1 MGSFKE
7 DFKDTAVAVLETAQ
21 DQYRD
26 AISFIKE
33 TWPLLLLL
41 LVILIG
47 LLAYWNPPPPRHIMM
62 ASGIEGGSYEQ
73 LASKYVDFFAKRG
86 VTIELVRTQGSQENI
101 TRLADRKDPIQAAFV
116 QGGSLHAKQVPGV
129 ESLGS
134 VDYEPIWVFYKGSFV
149 KNGLLDLDKFAK
161 ARVAIGPEGSGTHV
175 QAMNIL
181 RVSEVDR
188 LPKLLPIKNDEA
200 VTALKNGE
208 VDIVLM
214 VDGLRAKNVQA
225 LLNDPTVNLLSFNR
239 AAAYT
244 KNIHYLEELEVPMGG
259 FNIARNF
266 PPNDTKMLSTVT
278 NLLIDDRM
286 HPAIQFLFLMA
297 AQEINGKESFFTKRR
312 EFPAFMNSEFPE
324 SPIAQQFH
332 QRGLPVLMDFLP
344 FWVAEFV
351 HRMFFTL
358 LPFFAI
364 AYPIILSLPS
374 YRLRRVQ
381 SKLNR
386 IYGELKFFE
395 NDLLVSYDPKKLPEY
410 LETLAGMERRAL
422 ALKVPK
428 RASSDFYTLRSS
440 IDYVR
445 NALNRGDHQILGRE
459 SAI

>member
-7 DFKDTAVAVLETAQ
+7 DFKDTVVALLETAQ

-26 AISFIKE
+26 AISFVKE
-33 TWPLLLLL
+33 TWPLLVLLAI
-41 LVILIG
+41 ILIG
-47 LLAYWNPPPPRHIMM
+47 LIAYWNPPPPRYVVM

-73 LASKYVDFFAKRG
+73 LAAKYVEFFAKKG
-86 VTIELVRTQGSQENI
+86 VTIELVRTEGSQENI
-101 TRLADRKDPIQAAFV
+101 NRLADRKDPVQAAFV

-134 VDYEPIWVFYKGSFV
+134 VDYEPIWVFYRGPFL
-149 KNGLLDLDKFAK
+149 KNGILDLDRLAK

-181 RVSEVDR
+181 RVSALER
-188 LPKLLPIKNDEA
+188 IPTLLPLNNDEA
-200 VTALKNGE
+200 VIALQKGE

-214 VDGLRAKNVQA
+214 VDGLRAKNVQT
-225 LLNDPTVNLLSFNR
+225 LINDPTVRLLNFNR

-244 KNIHYLEELEVPMGG
+244 KNIHYLEELEVPMGA

-266 PPNDTKMLSTVT
+266 PPTDINMISTVT

-297 AQEINGKESFFTKRR
+297 AQEINGKESFFAKRGQ
-312 EFPAFMNSEFPE
+312 FPAFMNSEFPE

-332 QRGLPVLMDFLP
+332 QRGLPVLM
-344 FWVAEFV
+344 EFI

-364 AYPIILSLPS
+364 AYPIVLSLPS
-374 YRLRRVQ
+374 YRLRRVRA
-381 SKLNR
+381 KLNR

-395 NDLLVSYDPKKLPEY
+395 NDLLISYDPSKMPEY
-410 LETLAGMERRAL
+410 LETLADMERRAL

-428 RASSDFYTLRSS
+428 SASSDFYTLRSS

-459 SAI
+459 SSI

>member
-26 AISFIKE
+26 AVSFVKE
-33 TWPLLLLL
+33 TWPLLVLLAI
-41 LVILIG
+41 ILIG
-47 LLAYWNPPPPRHIMM
+47 LIAYWNPPPPRHIVM

-73 LASKYVDFFAKRG
+73 LAAKYVEFFAKKG
-86 VTIELVRTQGSQENI
+86 VTIELVRTEGSQENI
-101 TRLADRKDPIQAAFV
+101 NRLADRKDPVQAAFV
-116 QGGSLHAKQVPGV
+116 QGGSLHVKQVPGI

-134 VDYEPIWVFYKGSFV
+134 IDYEPIWVFYKGSFL
-149 KNGLLDLDKFAK
+149 KNGALDLDRFAK
-161 ARVAIGPEGSGTHV
+161 ARLAIGPEGSGTHV
-175 QAMNIL
+175 QAMKIL
-181 RVSEVDR
+181 GAGGVTRM
-188 LPKLLPIKNDEA
+188 PTLLSLENDQA
-200 VTALKNGE
+200 VVALQKGE
-208 VDIVLM
+208 VDMVVL
-214 VDGLRAKNVQA
+214 VDGLRAKNVQT
-225 LLNDPTVNLLSFNR
+225 LLNDPNINILNFVR

-244 KNIHYLEELEVPMGG
+244 KNIHYLEELEVPMGS

-266 PPNDTKMLSTVT
+266 PPTDTKMISTVT

-297 AQEINGKESFFTKRR
+297 AQEINGKESFFAKRG

-324 SPIAQQFH
+324 SPIAQQFQ

-344 FWVAEFV
+344 FWVAEFI

-364 AYPIILSLPS
+364 AYPIVLSLPS
-374 YRLRRVQ
+374 YRLRRVRA
-381 SKLNR
+381 KLNR
-386 IYGELKFFE
+386 IYGELKLFE
-395 NDLLVSYDPKKLPEY
+395 NNLLISYDPNKIPEY
-410 LETLAGMERRAL
+410 SERLADMERRAL

-428 RASSDFYTLRSS
+428 SISSDFYTLRGS

-459 SAI
+459 STT

>member
-7 DFKDTAVAVLETAQ
+7 DFKDTAVALVETAQ

-26 AISFIKE
+26 AINFLKE
-33 TWPLLLLL
+33 TWPLLVLLAAIL
-41 LVILIG
+41 LTLI
-47 LLAYWNPPPPRHIMM
+47 AYWNPPPPRTIMM
-62 ASGIEGGSYEQ
+62 ASGIQGGSYEQ
-73 LASKYVDFFAKRG
+73 LAAKYVEFFAKKG
-86 VTIELVRTQGSQENI
+86 VTLELVRTEGSQENI
-101 TRLADRKDPIQAAFV
+101 NRLSDRKDPIQAAFV
-116 QGGSLHAKQVPGV
+116 QGGSLHAKHVPGV

-134 VDYEPIWVFYKGSFV
+134 IDYEPIWVFYRGSFL
-149 KNGLLDLDKFAK
+149 KNGILDLDKLSK
-161 ARVAIGPEGSGTHV
+161 ARVAIGPQGSGTHV
-175 QAMNIL
+175 QAMNVFQAAAINHM
-181 RVSEVDR
+181 
-188 LPKLLPIKNDEA
+188 PTLLALENNEA
-200 VTALKNGE
+200 VTALQNGQIDM
-208 VDIVLM
+208 VVM

-225 LLNDPTVNLLSFNR
+225 LLNDPNIQLLNFNR

-244 KNIHYLEELEVPMGG
+244 KNIHYLEELEVPMGA

-266 PPNDTKMLSTVT
+266 PPIDTKMISTVT

-297 AQEINGKESFFTKRR
+297 AQEINGKESFFAKRGQ
-312 EFPAFMNSEFPE
+312 FPAFMNSEFPE

-364 AYPIILSLPS
+364 AYPILLSLPS

-381 SKLNR
+381 AKLNR

-395 NDLLVSYDPKKLPEY
+395 NDLLINYDPNKMPEY
-410 LETLAGMERRAL
+410 LKTLSDMERRAL

-445 NALNRGDHQILGRE
+445 NALNRGDHQVLGRE
-459 SAI
+459 SSI

>member
-41 LVILIG
+41 VIVLIV
-47 LLAYWNPPPPRHIMM
+47 LLAYWNPPPPRHIIM
-62 ASGIEGGSYEQ
+62 ASGIPGGSYEQ
-73 LASKYVDFFAKRG
+73 LAAKYVEFFAKKG
-86 VTIELVRTQGSQENI
+86 VTIALVRTEGSQENI
-101 TRLADRKDPIQAAFV
+101 NRLADRKDPVQAAFV

-134 VDYEPIWVFYKGSFV
+134 IDFEPIWVFYKGTFL
-149 KNGLLDLDKFAK
+149 KNGVLDLDRFAK

-175 QAMNIL
+175 QAMKIL
-181 RVSEVDR
+181 GAGGVVRM
-188 LPKLLPIKNDEA
+188 PTLLSLENDKA
-200 VTALKNGE
+200 VIALQKGE
-208 VDIVLM
+208 IDIVVM
-214 VDGLRAKNVQA
+214 VDGLRAKNVQT
-225 LLNDPTVNLLSFNR
+225 LLNDPDISLLNFVR

-244 KNIHYLEELEVPMGG
+244 KNIHYLEELEIPMGG

-266 PPNDTKMLSTVT
+266 PPTDTKILSTVT

-297 AQEINGKESFFTKRR
+297 AQEINGKESFFTKRG

-395 NDLLVSYDPKKLPEY
+395 NDLLVNYDSKKLPEY